1 MRPNERDSS
10 FIWDMIQAARAI
22 QEFIADININ
32 GFLCNRMMQ
41 AAIERKV
48 EIIGEAAR
56 LLSKEFKDAHP
67 EIPWKGIVGMR
78 HVLAHEYGEIKQ
90 DRMWTVAT
98 VHVPR
103 LLPQLERLAN

>member
-1 MRPNERDSS
+1 
-10 FIWDMIQAARAI
+10 
-22 QEFIADININ
+22 
-32 GFLCNRMMQ
+32 MMQ

-103 LLPQLERLAN
+103 LLPQLERLAS